1 MNKIFTI
8 LVSLIFANIL
18 LADPNGPS
26 GELLIKFLTG
36 TPIGTFKV
44 SVSSTDYSWHWENNT
59 VVIDNDLFSHTDS
72 NKTYYTFGSPKTSNG
87 HGDYRISWGLFTF
100 TITTNTGLSSTFQLD
115 LRDENWAEYYY
126 PSHDTYILIND
137 ASNEFYISIS
147 EVGGEKIDNGAFI
160 ELWDLW
166 ELTPIQSNFKIP
178 VTLKNRIEGG
188 PSTDFGALWANN
200 HQVPSGSVEGF
211 KYDITKNVE
220 HHTIETNYNN
230 ERKYS
235 FKWIPIQVDFTN
247 NVYGSSTNFTIQ
259 VTPLPKDVTR
269 NFKTVWPLKIKN
281 VSIESVS
288 TESFGDIYFK
298 DPTTDNQFHLYLASG
313 ENGFEKN
320 EAFENLEVDPGN
332 GNLQRYSVKAVST
345 IPYNGRNY
353 YWYRGNLIQTHQ
365 QIF

>member
-1 MNKIFTI
+1 MIYCINHTGG
-8 LVSLIFANIL
+8 LIA
-18 LADPNGPS
+18 G
-26 GELLIKFLTG
+26 
-36 TPIGTFKV
+36 
-44 SVSSTDYSWHWENNT
+44 
-59 VVIDNDLFSHTDS
+59 
-72 NKTYYTFGSPKTSNG
+72 
-87 HGDYRISWGLFTF
+87 
-100 TITTNTGLSSTFQLD
+100 
-115 LRDENWAEYYY
+115 
-126 PSHDTYILIND
+126 
-137 ASNEFYISIS
+137 
-147 EVGGEKIDNGAFI
+147 
-160 ELWDLW
+160 
-166 ELTPIQSNFKIP
+166 
-178 VTLKNRIEGG
+178 
-188 PSTDFGALWANN
+188 
-200 HQVPSGSVEGF
+200 
-211 KYDITKNVE
+211 
-220 HHTIETNYNN
+220 
-230 ERKYS
+230 YS

-269 NFKTVWPLKIKN
+269 NFKTVWLLKIKN